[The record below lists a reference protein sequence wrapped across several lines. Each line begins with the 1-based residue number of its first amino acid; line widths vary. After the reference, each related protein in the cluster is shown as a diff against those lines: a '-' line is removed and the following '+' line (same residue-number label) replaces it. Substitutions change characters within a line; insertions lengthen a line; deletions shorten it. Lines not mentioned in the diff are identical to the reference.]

1 MSSFE
6 SVHPK
11 ANRKSRFAVLP
22 SVLGLLLASSAVGQ
36 TPSGFPA
43 ASPVLPYTPS
53 LDLSAMDRSADPC
66 VDLYQYSCGGWKQH
80 NPIPP
85 DQTFWSVYG
94 KLYQD
99 NLIFLHDILDQAVA
113 VASATP

>member
-6 SVHPK
+6 SVHSK
-11 ANRKSRFAVLP
+11 ANMKSRFVVLP

-66 VDLYQYSCGGWKQH
+66 VDFCQYLFLRRMEATQPHPSRPNLLEREW
-80 NPIPP
+80 
-85 DQTFWSVYG
+85 QT
-94 KLYQD
+94 L
-99 NLIFLHDILDQAVA
+99 
-113 VASATP
+113 